1 MAPRIRPED
10 VWLFY
15 LWSQLGAGGGV
26 EGPPRLSTVEQR
38 FELLCGNLRAHPE
51 RSVAEHDKHLQHQLH
66 HIQSSSAGGDSEG
79 EDNSDSEDGVVEEA
93 VETAPTGPYKRSL
106 ETHKQSV
113 LENINLTR
121 FLRQPTSEP
130 EAYSRKY
137 ARKERLYQEQ
147 KIVALVLNPAP
158 AVAFQYQLLSALRSV
173 ERRPPS
179 AVVFVVALVQV
190 FVQPL
195 RSTEL
200 QTLGIWTSDTSGP
213 QCSLH
218 VDGSELHFKQY
229 TEQAEEP
236 RQLVRHSVC
245 TEPWLVEVFKLV
257 LQKGK
262 FPEIT
267 RDTVQKFLQYLQ
279 TLGLDQ
285 VAGES
290 LRRIKHPY
298 VPLRLYWVAARAA
311 ARQWSQEP
319 KRQQKTGDL
328 RAHLLHDMFVAQITA
343 AGQLGSQHYN
353 TVEDLTRALVH
364 LEQYDAPRPTRAPW
378 PLHTDM
384 EQLTVDLV
392 KTYNDLLGLPLGGSH
407 ARRNKGQPS
416 TSKRAKERRSG

>member
-1 MAPRIRPED
+1 
-10 VWLFY
+10 
-15 LWSQLGAGGGV
+15 
-26 EGPPRLSTVEQR
+26 LSTVEQR

-51 RSVAEHDKHLQHQLH
+51 RTVAEHDKHLRHKLH
-66 HIQSSSAGGDSEG
+66 HIQSSSAGGDSER
-79 EDNSDSEDGVVEEA
+79 EDNSNSEDEVVEET
-93 VETAPTGPYKRSL
+93 VEAAPTGKYNRSL

-113 LENINLTR
+113 LEHVNLTR

-147 KIVALVLNPAP
+147 KIVAMVLNPAP
-158 AVAFQYQLLSALRSV
+158 AVAFRYQVLSALRSQN
-173 ERRPPS
+173 RRPPS

-218 VDGSELHFKQY
+218 VDGSALHFKQY
-229 TEQAEEP
+229 TEPAEKQ

-245 TEPWLVEVFKLV
+245 AEPWLVDVFKHV
-257 LQKGK
+257 LRGGK

-279 TLGLDQ
+279 VLGLDQ

-290 LRRIKHPY
+290 LGRIKHPY

-319 KRQQKTGDL
+319 EQPQKTGDL
-328 RAHLLHDMFVAQITA
+328 RAQLLHDMFVAQITA
-343 AGQLGSQHYN
+343 AGQLASQHYN

-364 LEQYDAPRPTRAPW
+364 LEQYDVPRPTRAPW
-378 PLHTDM
+378 PLDQNPKKITK
-384 EQLTVDLV
+384 DLLV
-392 KTYNDLLGLPLGGSH
+392 TYKALLGLQRGGSNSLRKIGH
-407 ARRNKGQPS
+407 RTPPKVQR
-416 TSKRAKERRSG
+416 KRGSSQ